1 MAEGAENVPPER
13 PKELG
18 AEIGLA
24 DGVAVGSPDGLT
36 PTGLEG

>member
-1 MAEGAENVPPER
+1 MAEGVGITPPER

-24 DGVAVGSPDGLT
+24 DGVAVGSPDGFT

>member
-1 MAEGAENVPPER
+1 MAEGVVIVPPER

-18 AEIGLA
+18 AEIGLV